1 MMKRNEY
8 RKEKGSWSNNNNN
21 NKKSSFF
28 LVQNLID
35 I

>member
-8 RKEKGSWSNNNNN
+8 RKEKGSWSYNNN